1 MTMDKQSE
9 QAVLTIG
16 RTFRKDSLALY
27 AGILVLAIFLV
38 VNHAVATETDSPAS
52 EATMEEETSEGLSDD
67 DFLME
72 EEETTEEG
80 DDDDAVSIVE
90 KMIEEWQE
98 GPGLKFV
105 TKYPNIVQGVS
116 QVILTT
122 DDKRWGKARALAYQD
137 AFVQAMGKFVSSSR
151 QSIGVGLM
159 REYFGDDIP
168 ESELRY
174 QEGETPESYVGRIF
188 EKSAVLT
195 ERFLD
200 QKLAESGMGTDEIQ
214 RLTTPVQKK
223 RKFQESISRR
233 TRTRAFG
240 RAAGLV
246 TVKTFEGMDDE
257 GNSAVGVVAAYLER
271 MRHIANQVAKGKMMR
286 PDPDR
291 AGRSIREQ
299 IYSYGRDELVH
310 EFGVRVW
317 WDEQGY
323 PAIVSFGQWGW
334 SPANLNKRKRARRK
348 RFARQ
353 QAENDARS
361 NLTVFVNASAEFS
374 GDSNVGAALEEAVN
388 LPRGG
393 GREEPPEDT
402 AIADKLLR
410 EAEIN
415 AKIELTGYT
424 PVRTWSARHPL
435 LNHQEIVGVVAY
447 WSPAREDAVRKMIGK
462 EAEHEPP
469 RKATKEKPKTRVRG
483 DAQSREPALDD
494 F

>member
-1 MTMDKQSE
+1 ML
-9 QAVLTIG
+9 AV
-16 RTFRKDSLALY
+16 SLM
-27 AGILVLAIFLV
+27 
-38 VNHAVATETDSPAS
+38 VNPAVATEADSPATDS
-52 EATMEEETSEGLSDD
+52 TMAEEATEGSSDD
-67 DFLME
+67 DTALKTE
-72 EEETTEEG
+72 EIEEEG

-90 KMIEEWQE
+90 NMIEEWKE

-105 TKYPNIVQGVS
+105 IKYPNIVQGVS
-116 QVILTT
+116 QVILKT

-137 AFVQAMGKFVSSSR
+137 AFVQAMGKFVSSHR
-151 QSIGVGLM
+151 QTIVVNLM
-159 REYFGDDIP
+159 SDYFGNDIP
-168 ESELRY
+168 EDELRY
-174 QEGETPESYVGRIF
+174 QEGGTPESYVGRIL

-200 QKLAESGMGTDEIQ
+200 RQLAESGMSVDDIQ

-223 RKFQESISRR
+223 RKFLERLSRS

-246 TVKTFEGMDDE
+246 TVKTFEGVDDE
-257 GNSAVGVVAAYLER
+257 RNSAVGVVAVYLER

-286 PDPDR
+286 PDPEH

-310 EFGVRVW
+310 EFGVRVL

-374 GDSNVGAALEEAVN
+374 EVSNVGTFLEEAVN
-388 LPRGG
+388 VQRGG

-410 EAEIN
+410 AAEIK

-469 RKATKEKPKTRVRG
+469 QKAAKEKPKTGVRG